1 MQPALQDAIGASGCA
16 SQVSGPRSH
25 LSVGRGQLMA
35 MNEHT
40 YKRLMQL
47 LTEAKQSGDKS
58 KLNEAFVKF
67 GVRPI

>member
-1 MQPALQDAIGASGCA
+1 
-16 SQVSGPRSH
+16 
-25 LSVGRGQLMA
+25 MA

-67 GVRPI
+67 GVRPIDLTVEAERREKLGREAK

>member
-1 MQPALQDAIGASGCA
+1 MA
-16 SQVSGPRSH
+16 
-25 LSVGRGQLMA
+25 A
-35 MNEHT
+35 MNDHT

-67 GVRPI
+67 GVRPIDLTVEAERREKLKGEGK